1 MAGLSIAQGSVM
13 LNDRLYIQPRS
24 MAPTRAAE
32 ASQPSLPRAYAAQ
45 ARQLAPERLSYSSAD
60 TPLPTV
66 EELNNA
72 PDNLAKLMIRFPG
85 HESEIDFDFPGMSK
99 EDEAALGLRPT
110 DPANPTG
117 ECQTC
122 KQRKYQDGSD
132 DPGVSFKSPTRMDPD
147 TAATA
152 VRGHEQ
158 EHVVRERAVAQREGR
173 KVISQSVSIHMDICP
188 ECGRVYVSGGLTRTV
203 TASDD
208 SSASSDTPSGEAG
221 SSGEGA
227 S

>member
-1 MAGLSIAQGSVM
+1 MGVEKMIGIGAVPSNTPYAEKLYAQPQALS
-13 LNDRLYIQPRS
+13 P
-24 MAPTRAAE
+24 APSTE
-32 ASQPSLPRAYAAQ
+32 AKPSSLPRAYAAQ
-45 ARQLAPERLSYSSAD
+45 AQQLAPARLGYSSAD

-85 HESEIDFDFPGMSK
+85 HELNAEFDIPGMSR
-99 EDEAALGLRPT
+99 EDEVALGLRPM
-110 DPANPTG
+110 DSANPTG

-147 TAATA
+147 RAASA

-158 EHVVRERAVAQREGR
+158 EHVVRERAEAQREGR
-173 KVISQSVSIHMDICP
+173 KVVSQSVSIHMDICP
-188 ECGRVYVSGGLTRTV
+188 ECGRVYVSGGLTTTV
-203 TASDD
+203 TATDND
-208 SSASSDTPSGEAG
+208 PEPTDPLPDE
-221 SSGEGA
+221 
-227 S
+227 